1 MSSTNAAHSQ
11 QVPTEQSNLLDPT
24 LAVAAATG
32 GASLINASADKI
44 KRARMEGPLSYRV
57 MAFMGGLAM
66 IFSNGIAI
74 LDRFFSFRFASAMI
88 ALYNCIFGIL
98 IATIEGPPMCSNRLG
113 KGIRYY
119 AKFLEYTWGRGM
131 LYFFCGSLQ
140 VANVNMLDWCVGG
153 WMILVGG
160 TAIGVGISTQRQLR
174 LLKFSVK
181 SEEDLK
187 AKWQEYDVSG
197 DNKLD
202 MKELAAF
209 VRGAGIDMTRNE
221 IAATFMALDRNF
233 DDKIAFEEFYMWWMN
248 TGPSSDRGISV

>member
-1 MSSTNAAHSQ
+1 MSSSSQ
-11 QVPTEQSNLLDPT
+11 ATAPTETSNLLDPA

-32 GASLINASADKI
+32 GATLINASAQKI
-44 KRARMEGPLSYRV
+44 QKARMEGPLTYRV

-98 IATIEGPPMCSNRLG
+98 IATIEGPGVCSNRLG

-119 AKFLEYTWGRGM
+119 AKFLEYTWGRGL

-140 VANVNMLDWCVGG
+140 ISNVNMLDWCVGG
-153 WMILVGG
+153 WMIVVGL
-160 TAIGVGISTQRQLR
+160 TAIGVGVATQRQMR
-174 LLKFSVK
+174 LLKFSIK

-187 AKWQEYDVSG
+187 EKWKLFDASG
-197 DNKLD
+197 DNMLD
-202 MKELAAF
+202 IKELTAF
-209 VRGAGIDMTRNE
+209 SKSAGVDMTRNE

-233 DDKIAFEEFYMWWMN
+233 DDKIAYEEFYTWWSN
-248 TGPSSDRGISV
+248 SGPSSDRGISV